1 MRNRFARCDAFP
13 INHKEF
19 YVTKVLVIGAGRMGT
34 IIRELVEA
42 DETLELAGVIDI
54 DNKEDLREGAPAADV
69 AIDFSHKSMLDL
81 VEAYV
86 QRTGCALVSGTTGYD
101 DAEMQRLQALGEK
114 AAVIHSANYSL
125 GVAVLRRLAAQAA
138 EALEGFDIEI
148 VETHHNQKVDAPS
161 GTAKLL
167 LSAVNPEG
175 EFEPV
180 YGREGMCGKRPAREI
195 GVHALRGGTVA
206 GTHTVHFFGE
216 DEEVALTHRATSRR
230 IFATGAVAAA
240 KKLVEKQPGLYSFDE
255 LMF

>member
-1 MRNRFARCDAFP
+1 MRNDLEV
-13 INHKEF
+13 KL
-19 YVTKVLVIGAGRMGT
+19 TKVLVIGDGRMGT

-42 DETLELAGVIDI
+42 DEELELVGVIGI
-54 DNKEDLREGAPAADV
+54 DNKDDLLQAAPAADV

-81 VEAYV
+81 MEAYV
-86 QRTGCALVSGTTGYD
+86 KRTGAALVSGTTGYD
-101 DAEMQRLQALGEK
+101 EAEMARIQALAEV
-114 AAVIHSANYSL
+114 APVIHSANYSL
-125 GVAVLRRLAAQAA
+125 GVAVLRRLDA
-138 EALEGFDIEI
+138 EAAKALPGFDIEI

-161 GTAKLL
+161 GTAKML

-175 EFEPV
+175 ELEPV
-180 YGREGMCGKRPAREI
+180 YGREGMCGKRPAKEI

-206 GTHTVHFFGE
+206 GTHTVHFFGQ

-240 KKLVEKQPGLYSFDE
+240 KKLVEREAGFYTFDE

>member
-1 MRNRFARCDAFP
+1 M
-13 INHKEF
+13 
-19 YVTKVLVIGAGRMGT
+19 TKVLIVGNGRMGT

-42 DETLELAGVIDI
+42 DEELELVGVIGI
-54 DNKEDLREGAPAADV
+54 ENKNDLLEAAPAAGV
-69 AIDFSHKSMLDL
+69 VIDFSHKSMLDL

-86 QRTGCALVSGTTGYD
+86 KRTGAALVSGTTGYD
-101 DAEMQRLQALGEK
+101 EAEMARIKALGETMP
-114 AAVIHSANYSL
+114 VIHSANYSL
-125 GVAVLRRLAAQAA
+125 GVAVLRHLAAQAA
-138 EALEGFDIEI
+138 KELPGFDIEI

-167 LSAVNPEG
+167 LSAVNPNDEYDV
-175 EFEPV
+175 V
-180 YGREGMCGKRPAREI
+180 YGREGMCGKRPEKEI

-206 GTHTVHFFGE
+206 GTHTVHFFGQ

-240 KKLVEKQPGLYSFDE
+240 KKLVTREPGFYNFDE

>member
-1 MRNRFARCDAFP
+1 M
-13 INHKEF
+13 
-19 YVTKVLVIGAGRMGT
+19 TKVLIVGDGRMGT

-42 DETLELAGVIDI
+42 DEELDLVGVIGI
-54 DNKEDLREGAPAADV
+54 DNKNDLLEAAPAAGV
-69 AIDFSHKSMLDL
+69 VIDFSHKSMLDL

-86 QRTGCALVSGTTGYD
+86 KRTGAALVSGTTGYD
-101 DAEMQRLQALGEK
+101 EAEMARIKALGETMP
-114 AAVIHSANYSL
+114 VIHSANYSL
-125 GVAVLRRLAAQAA
+125 GVAVLRHLAAQAA
-138 EALEGFDIEI
+138 KELPGFDIEI

-167 LSAVNPEG
+167 LSAVNPNDEYDV
-175 EFEPV
+175 V
-180 YGREGMCGKRPAREI
+180 YGREGMCGKRPEKEI

-206 GTHTVHFFGE
+206 GTHTVHFFGQ

-240 KKLVEKQPGLYSFDE
+240 KKLVTREPGFYNFDE